1 MYRDNQYG
9 LRLITALVNTDGTL
23 GASTNTQVGYY
34 AFGQPSIVWSEA
46 EQQFHL
52 AFRGGFGTIYS
63 FKLASTGTTWTGS
76 SDIFNDSTVA
86 ISMPTLATS
95 TLLTFGWYVRW
106 W

>member
-1 MYRDNQYG
+1 MHFTVPSIRRAGGGSIVNIASIARRNATLGCRFVYRDNQYG
-9 LRLITALVNTDGTL
+9 LRLIAAKVNIDGTL

-63 FKLASTGTTWTGS
+63 FKLASTGTT
-76 SDIFNDSTVA
+76 
-86 ISMPTLATS
+86 
-95 TLLTFGWYVRW
+95 
-106 W
+106 